1 MFHTINRYTAVL
13 IAIILVCGGIVLS
26 GAVGYAQTT
35 NETPT
40 VVSVPPQSV
49 RSTNPYH
56 LKKVVVGTNFVL
68 GLLENQTLVTWGSNR
83 FWQTTIPYR
92 YKNTL
97 FTDIAAGN
105 HTSYALD
112 TTGQVVVWADPIDCP
127 TCVDGQNVVP
137 VAAQSGVV
145 AIAAGGSN
153 ALAIKSDGS
162 IVIWGSNLYGQL
174 NVPANVTNVTQAA
187 IGSGHVV
194 VVKSDGTVVAW
205 GRNNFGQTSV
215 PPGLTGVTAVAAG
228 SYHSIALLSNGRG
241 VAWGSNLYGES
252 KMPGFSNI
260 VQVVAG
266 YNFSAVRLSNGNVS
280 AWGDNSDGNVS
291 SLRSARNA
299 KVIGAGY
306 VNSVVGFNT
315 GSSKRT
321 VRMCLTR

>member
-40 VVSVPPQSV
+40 VVSVAPQSV

-145 AIAAGGSN
+145 AIAAGGS
-153 ALAIKSDGS
+153 
-162 IVIWGSNLYGQL
+162 
-174 NVPANVTNVTQAA
+174 
-187 IGSGHVV
+187 
-194 VVKSDGTVVAW
+194 
-205 GRNNFGQTSV
+205 
-215 PPGLTGVTAVAAG
+215 
-228 SYHSIALLSNGRG
+228 
-241 VAWGSNLYGES
+241 
-252 KMPGFSNI
+252 
-260 VQVVAG
+260 
-266 YNFSAVRLSNGNVS
+266 
-280 AWGDNSDGNVS
+280 
-291 SLRSARNA
+291 
-299 KVIGAGY
+299 
-306 VNSVVGFNT
+306 
-315 GSSKRT
+315 
-321 VRMCLTR
+321 